1 MGEVSCGIHNPNA
14 GRRLSESTHT
24 LLRGTSSILGARVL
38 FFSTMDRS
46 RRGRV
51 VKSGLRSVLKLVN
64 SVSGFAGM
72 GMILYSRWMIRSWY
86 NHIRDSSDS
95 TPPWFATFGADALQ

>member
-1 MGEVSCGIHNPNA
+1 
-14 GRRLSESTHT
+14 
-24 LLRGTSSILGARVL
+24 
-38 FFSTMDRS
+38 MDRS

-51 VKSGLRSVLKLVN
+51 VKSRLRSALKLVN
-64 SVSGFAGM
+64 SVIGLAAM
-72 GMILYSRWMIRSWY
+72 GMILYSRWMIRSWR

>member
-1 MGEVSCGIHNPNA
+1 
-14 GRRLSESTHT
+14 
-24 LLRGTSSILGARVL
+24 
-38 FFSTMDRS
+38 MDRS

-64 SVSGFAGM
+64 SVIGFAGM

-86 NHIRDSSDS
+86 DHIRVSSDS